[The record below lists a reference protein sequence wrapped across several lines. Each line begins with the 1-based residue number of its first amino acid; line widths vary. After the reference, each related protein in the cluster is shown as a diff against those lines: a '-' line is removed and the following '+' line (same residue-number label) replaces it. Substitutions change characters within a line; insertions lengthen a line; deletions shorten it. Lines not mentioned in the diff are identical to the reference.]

1 MGAAINSG
9 ETRPT
14 ATESGEGE
22 GWEEGRDPPT
32 AEVGTGSG
40 TKPR

>member
-14 ATESGEGE
+14 ATESEEG
-22 GWEEGRDPPT
+22 EEGRDPPT